1 MPASVPLTKYEDL
14 PCCPQLDTEPICDVL
29 DFRRRLVFPTP
40 VRGPQEQPVKVE
52 VIIHTRFTRCSGPL
66 ALGDIAYTTTLLP
79 GEKVRLATTDRRS
92 RFSFD
97 SESKLSYRSE
107 QISEEQY
114 RLRALRAFMSDEN
127 VVDRGNDNYTEQGKW
142 DFHGDASG
150 SLGFFSASADA
161 NARGSHS
168 ASSTR
173 DYMREHRAHAET
185 SDNQSVEATRRAH
198 SISVGEVSSRT
209 HTQGESEDHFE
220 SSSREFTNHN
230 QCHAVTFLFYRI
242 NKTETIKF
250 ELVSIE
256 RRVLDPAA
264 PMPIPANPFRSIGQV
279 ATIPQEVPGDERT
292 ARHHDE
298 PQHRER
304 SEGAGQALASLPRA
318 NSGPALREPWVR
330 RQPPPRLGDQTP
342 LADTLRDKALDFVDN
357 ELVTQGLLDKVG
369 GVASARPSPRSATSA
384 RTSIPTA
391 GVIVKTCLDH
401 CSACEPELEKKIEL
415 DLQRMDLQ
423 NKLSGQTDR
432 AAREVTGISLLPGRR
447 VGRRQLTDTGVRR
460 HPARE
465 PSHAC
470 VVRCEEF
477 GVPDAPSG

>member
-1 MPASVPLTKYEDL
+1 VAANTPLTKFDDI
-14 PCCPQLDTEPICDVL
+14 PCCPDLDTAPICDVL

-40 VRGPQEQPVKVE
+40 VRGPQEQLVKVE
-52 VIIHTRFTRCSGPL
+52 VIFHTRFTRCSGPL

-127 VVDRGNDNYTEQGKW
+127 VVDRGRDNYSEQGKW

-150 SLGFFSASADA
+150 SIGFFSASADA

-168 ASSTR
+168 ASSAS
-173 DYMREHRAHAET
+173 DYLREHRAHAES

-198 SISVGEVSSRT
+198 SVSIGEVSSRT

-220 SSSREFTNHN
+220 ASSREFTNHN

-256 RRVLDPAA
+256 RRVLDAAA
-264 PMPIPANPFRSIGQV
+264 PMPVPANPFRPLGQV
-279 ATIPQEVPGDERT
+279 ATIPQEVPATNLQRVET
-292 ARHHDE
+292 LN
-298 PQHRER
+298 R
-304 SEGAGQALASLPRA
+304 SVESDQKVQVQALALLPRA
-318 NSGPALREPWVR
+318 SNVGVFAAAVTGVTAT
-330 RQPPPRLGDQTP
+330 LGDQAP
-342 LADTLRDKALDFVDN
+342 LADALRDKAAAFVD
-357 ELVTQGLLDKVG
+357 EQLVKQGLLDKVG
-369 GVASARPSPRSATSA
+369 GAASPKAKAEVGFER

-391 GVIVKTCLDH
+391 GVIVKTCLDD
-401 CSACEPELEKKIEL
+401 CSACEPALEKKIEL
-415 DLQRMDLQ
+415 ELQRLDLQ
-423 NKLSGQTDR
+423 NKLLAKQID
-432 AAREVTGISLLPGRR
+432 LLEKSQEYRCCPSDE
-447 VGRRQLTDTGVRR
+447 TEDT
-460 HPARE
+460 
-465 PSHAC
+465 
-470 VVRCEEF
+470 
-477 GVPDAPSG
+477 

>member
-1 MPASVPLTKYEDL
+1 MPANTTLTKFEDL
-14 PCCPQLDTEPICDVL
+14 PCCPELDTQPICDVL

-92 RFSFD
+92 RFRFD

-127 VVDRGNDNYTEQGKW
+127 VVDRGSDNYTEQGKW

-168 ASSTR
+168 ASSAR
-173 DYMREHRAHAET
+173 DYMREHRAHAEM

-198 SISVGEVSSRT
+198 SVSIGEVSSRT

-220 SSSREFTNHN
+220 ASSREFTNQN

-256 RRVLDPAA
+256 RRVLDAAA
-264 PMPIPANPFRSIGQV
+264 PMPIPANPFRPLGQV
-279 ATIPQEVPGDERT
+279 ATIPQECPRRT
-292 ARHHDE
+292 AACHHVG
-298 PQHRER
+298 PLHRER
-304 SEGAGQALASLPRA
+304 QD
-318 NSGPALREPWVR
+318 GPAPGARPVAAR
-330 RQPPPRLGDQTP
+330 RQ
-342 LADTLRDKALDFVDN
+342 
-357 ELVTQGLLDKVG
+357 
-369 GVASARPSPRSATSA
+369 
-384 RTSIPTA
+384 
-391 GVIVKTCLDH
+391 H
-401 CSACEPELEKKIEL
+401 
-415 DLQRMDLQ
+415 
-423 NKLSGQTDR
+423 
-432 AAREVTGISLLPGRR
+432 GRR
-447 VGRRQLTDTGVRR
+447 LDVG
-460 HPARE
+460 
-465 PSHAC
+465 
-470 VVRCEEF
+470 
-477 GVPDAPSG
+477 

>member
-1 MPASVPLTKYEDL
+1 MPLTKYEDL
-14 PCCPQLDTEPICDVL
+14 PCCPQLDTDPICDAL

-97 SESKLSYRSE
+97 AESKLSYRSE

-173 DYMREHRAHAET
+173 DYMREHRAHAEA

-209 HTQGESEDHFE
+209 HTEGESEDHFE

-256 RRVLDPAA
+256 RRVLDAVA

-279 ATIPQEVPGDERT
+279 ATIPQEVPATNAQRVT
-292 ARHHDE
+292 TLN
-298 PQHRER
+298 R
-304 SEGAGQALASLPRA
+304 SIESDQTVQLQALAALPRA
-318 NSGPALREPWVR
+318 NSGPGFVNRGIGVSPAAL
-330 RQPPPRLGDQTP
+330 LGEQTP
-342 LADTLRDKALDFVDN
+342 LADALRAKALEFVDK
-357 ELVTQGLLDKVG
+357 ELVTQGLLDTVG
-369 GVASARPSPRSATSA
+369 GVASDSATTEIGYER

-401 CSACEPELEKKIEL
+401 CTACEPELEKKIEL

-423 NKLSGQTDR
+423 NKLLAKQI
-432 AAREVTGISLLPGRR
+432 ELLEKSQEYRCC
-447 VGRRQLTDTGVRR
+447 
-460 HPARE
+460 PA
-465 PSHAC
+465 PVSD
-470 VVRCEEF
+470 
-477 GVPDAPSG
+477 GD

>member
-1 MPASVPLTKYEDL
+1 MPANTTLTKFEDI
-14 PCCPQLDTEPICDVL
+14 PCCPELNTEPICDVL
-29 DFRRRLVFPTP
+29 DFRRRLVFPSP

-52 VIIHTRFTRCSGPL
+52 VVIHTRFTRCSGPL

-127 VVDRGNDNYTEQGKW
+127 VVDRGRDNYSEQGKW

-150 SLGFFSASADA
+150 SLGFFSASADT

-168 ASSTR
+168 GSSTS
-173 DYMREHRAHAET
+173 DYLREHRAHAEM

-198 SISVGEVSSRT
+198 SVSIGEVSSRT

-220 SSSREFTNHN
+220 ASSREFTNHN

-250 ELVSIE
+250 ELVSVE
-256 RRVLDPAA
+256 RRVLDAAA
-264 PMPIPANPFRSIGQV
+264 PMPVPANPFRPLGQL
-279 ATIPQEVPGDERT
+279 ATIPQELPATNLQRVAALD
-292 ARHHDE
+292 
-298 PQHRER
+298 R
-304 SEGAGQALASLPRA
+304 SIESDRKVQVQALAQLPRGSNA
-318 NSGPALREPWVR
+318 VGVLASVSIAAVAAPGDQAPLADALRE
-330 RQPPPRLGDQTP
+330 
-342 LADTLRDKALDFVDN
+342 KALAFVD
-357 ELVTQGLLDKVG
+357 EQLVKQGLLDKVG
-369 GVASARPSPRSATSA
+369 GVVSPKVKAEVGYER

-391 GVIVKTCLDH
+391 GVIVKACLDD
-401 CSACEPELEKKIEL
+401 CSACEPELEKKIGL
-415 DLQRMDLQ
+415 DLQRLDLQ
-423 NKLSGQTDR
+423 NKLLAKQI
-432 AAREVTGISLLPGRR
+432 ELLEKS
-447 VGRRQLTDTGVRR
+447 Q
-460 HPARE
+460 E
-465 PSHAC
+465 Y
-470 VVRCEEF
+470 RCCPVAEAE
-477 GVPDAPSG
+477 DN

>member
-1 MPASVPLTKYEDL
+1 MPAKVSLTKFEDI
-14 PCCPQLDTEPICDVL
+14 PCCPPLDTDPICDVL

-40 VRGPQEQPVKVE
+40 IRGPQEQPIKVE
-52 VIIHTRFTRCSGPL
+52 VVFHTRFTRCSGPL

-127 VVDRGNDNYTEQGKW
+127 VVDRGQDHYTEQGKW

-168 ASSTR
+168 GSSAS
-173 DYMREHRAHAET
+173 DYLREHRAHAEM

-198 SISVGEVSSRT
+198 SVSIGEVSSRT

-220 SSSREFTNHN
+220 ASSREFTNHN

-256 RRVLDPAA
+256 RRVLDPAS
-264 PMPIPANPFRSIGQV
+264 PMPVPANPFRPLGQL
-279 ATIPQEVPGDERT
+279 ATIPQEVPATNLQRVAALD
-292 ARHHDE
+292 
-298 PQHRER
+298 R
-304 SEGAGQALASLPRA
+304 SIQSDQKVQLQALAPLPRA
-318 NSGPALREPWVR
+318 GNAGIFLAAIGAAAVAVGE
-330 RQPPPRLGDQTP
+330 QTP
-342 LADTLRDKALDFVDN
+342 LADALRDKAAAFVD
-357 ELVTQGLLDKVG
+357 EQLVKQGLLDKVG
-369 GVASARPSPRSATSA
+369 GVASPNAKAEAGYER

-391 GVIVKTCLDH
+391 GVIVKGCLDA
-401 CSACEPELEKKIEL
+401 CSVCEPELEKKIDLE
-415 DLQRMDLQ
+415 LQRLDLQ
-423 NKLSGQTDR
+423 NKLLELLEKSQEYR
-432 AAREVTGISLLPGRR
+432 CCPAAE
-447 VGRRQLTDTGVRR
+447 
-460 HPARE
+460 PA
-465 PSHAC
+465 A
-470 VVRCEEF
+470 
-477 GVPDAPSG
+477 G